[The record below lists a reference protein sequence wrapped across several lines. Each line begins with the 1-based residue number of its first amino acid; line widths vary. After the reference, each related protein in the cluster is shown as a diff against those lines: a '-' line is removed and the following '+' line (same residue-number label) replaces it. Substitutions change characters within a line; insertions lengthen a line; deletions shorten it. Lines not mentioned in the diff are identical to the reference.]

1 MYAFLEGSC
10 TGTNAGN
17 KLQIPSGQEITI
29 QYNFI
34 VYNSTVNR
42 SSMTLQE
49 TLFELL
55 EKRRCN
61 TKKRDFPGGPTI
73 VQASRETICR
83 YALNTRHQMRFYTE
97 AYILHILKK
106 VHDQIKH

>member
-1 MYAFLEGSC
+1 MLA
-10 TGTNAGN
+10 TNCKSQVGRR
-17 KLQIPSGQEITI
+17 LQFSLSYPQINYKYT
-29 QYNFI
+29 YNFI